1 MAQQEDPVRQ
11 EIDRLAQ
18 GEETELPSDEG
29 TSEMSENGG
38 GENTGTNTADAPRS
52 ATDKP
57 DDPSETSRRGM
68 PGYQ

>member
-29 TSEMSENGG
+29 ASDMSEGG
-38 GENTGTNTADAPRS
+38 GENTDADTADAPRS
-52 ATDKP
+52 ATDRP

>member
-1 MAQQEDPVRQ
+1 MGQEEDPVRQ

-18 GEETELPSDEG
+18 GKETELPSDAG
-29 TSEMSENGG
+29 TNEMSEGGG
-38 GENTGTNTADAPRS
+38 GENTDANTADAPRS
-52 ATDKP
+52 ATDRP